1 MVEVTTYYLPP
12 TRLIPNSP
20 QPLIHYKNIIPE
32 GQRRPDLIDERF
44 ASNDWNTQWIFRYGP
59 TQVSHYHSAIH
70 ECMAVLTGTATVRFG
85 VADTSPDVE
94 KSTWGGE
101 FESGGVEIVAHAGD
115 AFVIPAGVSHKT
127 HNTTPA
133 APFSLLTPGYGRGIV
148 AEDKKAA
155 LAQIELSGFTMI
167 GAYPKNCGNWDFSV
181 GGEDEKNLSSV
192 WNVSKPDKDPLLGG
206 LSEGL
211 VGLWKDIPLS
221 GRGGILAKI

>member
-1 MVEVTTYYLPP
+1 M
-12 TRLIPNSP
+12 
-20 QPLIHYKNIIPE
+20 
-32 GQRRPDLIDERF
+32 
-44 ASNDWNTQWIFRYGP
+44 
-59 TQVSHYHSAIH
+59 
-70 ECMAVLTGTATVRFG
+70 
-85 VADTSPDVE
+85 
-94 KSTWGGE
+94 
-101 FESGGVEIVAHAGD
+101 AHAGD